1 MRLIATGIAEYRRR
15 RFGILFCLL
24 VLVLVLPVAI
34 DYSGV
39 PTVSIEW
46 LVAFSLTAHALGH
59 DVRSHRVRDLILVAI
74 AVICRMVDDNYAAHT
89 VAATLS
95 TMIIGALVISATYE
109 ALRFALRGRSVTSEQ
124 ILAALCVY
132 LLAGQFY
139 ASLYWEV
146 EALLPGSFHEQGRP
160 HLPGQFDLRTATYL
174 SYVTISTTGF
184 GDITPVTYGTR
195 SIVISEAIFGQLYLA
210 VLVARLT
217 GASQQDE
224 SR

>member
-1 MRLIATGIAEYRRR
+1 M
-15 RFGILFCLL
+15 FCLL

-59 DVRSHRVRDLILVAI
+59 DVRRHRVRDLILVAI

-109 ALRFALRGRSVTSEQ
+109 ALRFALRGRNPDVLTCIANLSNDVTSEQ

-146 EALLPGSFHEQGRP
+146 EALLPGSFHAQGRP